1 MRPAVAV
8 QAGNLT
14 LTPTSVLLPPP
25 IESLHC
31 GLPSPEWPSDHIS
44 LLASFTIA
52 GVTASRERPTRDE
65 YAAAA
70 TLPPPPPGGGAGLLT
85 ACLDMRMVYDI
96 RSMLCA
102 NPVQLWH
109 VKCDTVLMRWV

>member
-1 MRPAVAV
+1 MRLAVAV

-52 GVTASRERPTRDE
+52 AVAAPRERPTRDE
-65 YAAAA
+65 STAAG
-70 TLPPPPPGGGAGLLT
+70 TLPPPPPGGGAGLST
-85 ACLDMRMVYDI
+85 AWLDMLMVYDM
-96 RSMLCA
+96 RSMMHA
-102 NPVQLWH
+102 NPIQ
-109 VKCDTVLMRWV
+109 

>member
-52 GVTASRERPTRDE
+52 RVPASRERPTRDDS
-65 YAAAA
+65 AAAA
-70 TLPPPPPGGGAGLLT
+70 TPRPPPPGGGAGLLT
-85 ACLDMRMVYDI
+85 ACLDMLTVFDM
-96 RSMLCA
+96 RSMVCA
-102 NPVQLWH
+102 NLAQ
-109 VKCDTVLMRWV
+109 